1 MTGLRQTP
9 RSAAFHL
16 HIDRRALPAID
27 AAAANFS
34 GHRVGPSSAAQRPDD
49 ASHRREGAIPF
60 VIAKKREPT
69 ETFSEGT
76 NQDEV
81 SSSLIGAVLAISVGK
96 MLSYIA
102 RAS

>member
-1 MTGLRQTP
+1 MGFCT
-9 RSAAFHL
+9 SN
-16 HIDRRALPAID
+16 RAPSPAID

-34 GHRVGPSSAAQRPDD
+34 AYRVGPRAAAHRPDD
-49 ASHRREGAIPF
+49 A
-60 VIAKKREPT
+60 T
-69 ETFSEGT
+69 ETVSERT

-81 SSSLIGAVLAISVGK
+81 SSSLIGAVLAISVGN

>member
-1 MTGLRQTP
+1 MGFCTSNGAP
-9 RSAAFHL
+9 S
-16 HIDRRALPAID
+16 PAID

-34 GHRVGPSSAAQRPDD
+34 AYRVGPRSAAHRADD
-49 ASHRREGAIPF
+49 ASHRRESAIPF
-60 VIAKKREPT
+60 AIAKKREPA
-69 ETFSEGT
+69 ETVSERT

>member
-1 MTGLRQTP
+1 MGFRTSNGAP
-9 RSAAFHL
+9 S
-16 HIDRRALPAID
+16 PAID

-34 GHRVGPSSAAQRPDD
+34 AYRVGPRSAAHRPDD
-49 ASHRREGAIPF
+49 ASHRRESAIPF
-60 VIAKKREPT
+60 AIAKKREPA
-69 ETFSEGT
+69 ETFSERT